1 MHSKYNARARLISNE
16 NYSQPVISG
25 MDDSIQSSQFK
36 YIPDACDHKSMATEY
51 TPNGARRNGVSGWR
65 AMLADLVES
74 RQLIWLL
81 ILRDISVRYRQ
92 SILGYVWA
100 VVPPIATVGVFAFLH
115 ASRVLPIGETKI
127 AYVAYALWGIS
138 VWQLFAGCLSSCTA
152 SLVSSGSLVTKVNF
166 PREALVIAALGQPV
180 FDFLVRLVPV
190 TIVFVW
196 YGVVPTWGVL
206 LVPLVLL
213 PILALALGFG
223 FILSIA
229 NLVIR
234 DTGNALGTVL
244 TIGMFLTPVL
254 YPPPVRW
261 PFYLVNLLNPLS
273 PLLTAS
279 QDLIAEGFLTRP
291 EIFVV
296 ACALSVALAFGGWRA
311 FRVTIPRVAGHA

>member
-1 MHSKYNARARLISNE
+1 MHS
-16 NYSQPVISG
+16 SQS
-25 MDDSIQSSQFK
+25 K
-36 YIPDACDHKSMATEY
+36 PDAYACDRKSMATEY
-51 TPNGARRNGVSGWR
+51 TPNGARRNGVSGWQ
-65 AMLADLVES
+65 AMFADLVES
-74 RQLIWLL
+74 RRLIWLL
-81 ILRDISVRYRQ
+81 IRRDISVRYRQ

-100 VVPPIATVGVFAFLH
+100 IVPPMATVGVFAFLH

-138 VWQLFAGCLSSCTA
+138 VWQFFANCLSSCTS

-196 YGVVPTWGVL
+196 YGVVPSWGVV

-229 NLVIR
+229 NLVVR
-234 DTGNALGTVL
+234 DTGSALGTVL

-261 PFYLVNLLNPLS
+261 PFYLVNVLNPLS
-273 PLLTAS
+273 PLLTGS
-279 QDLIAEGFLTRP
+279 QDLIAEGFLSRP
-291 EIFVV
+291 DMFIIVCVFSVV
-296 ACALSVALAFGGWRA
+296 LAFAGWRA
-311 FRVTIPRVAGHA
+311 FRGTIPRVAGYA